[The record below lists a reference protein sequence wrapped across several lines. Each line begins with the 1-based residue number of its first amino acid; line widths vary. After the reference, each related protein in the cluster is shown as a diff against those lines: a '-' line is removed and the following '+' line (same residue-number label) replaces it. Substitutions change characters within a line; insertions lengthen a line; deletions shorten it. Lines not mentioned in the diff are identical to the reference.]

1 MINSYKLGKQIID
14 CQKFIN
20 YRRVWVFVLR
30 SLWHYRETGTLE
42 KFFNSSMLHKQII
55 TKYPDIFL
63 QLTRQVLYKNST
75 TAERCKI
82 IEQHF
87 SALDMKFRDQ
97 AIQKVYL
104 EKGIELWSEQC
115 KEQRLSAQLFFAT
128 SEIRDGMMTL
138 SFNYN
143 DSKIY
148 HMNFWLVFNEK
159 NNLSLYIGALQGSRG
174 ALPIYKD
181 LTKMLFGYRPKNIV
195 LYTLQLFAQC
205 LSVKEIKAVSNYGFQ
220 ANNHFFRWDRK
231 LKTSLD
237 SFWIESGGTLTEDKR
252 FFALPVQEKRKSM
265 EEIAS
270 HKRNL
275 YRKRFVILDKI
286 ANGIVMTLTPLMRNV
301 PGVQIKDVE
310 ISRMSK

>member
-1 MINSYKLGKQIID
+1 MINSYNLGKQIID
-14 CQKFIN
+14 CQKLIN

-30 SLWHYRETGTLE
+30 SLWHYRETKALE
-42 KFFNSSMLHKQII
+42 IFFESDPLYKQII
-55 TKYPDIFL
+55 NKYPDIFL

-75 TAERCKI
+75 TAERCRNI
-82 IEQHF
+82 IYHF
-87 SALDMKFRDQ
+87 SVLKTQLTNQ
-97 AIQKVYL
+97 AIQKIYL
-104 EKGIELWSEQC
+104 ENGIQLWHEQL
-115 KEQRLSAQLFFAT
+115 KEQSLSANLFFST

-138 SFNYN
+138 IFRCN
-143 DSKIY
+143 DSRVY
-148 HMNFWLVFNEK
+148 HVNFWLAFNKE

-181 LTKMLFGYRPKNIV
+181 LTKMFFGYRPKNII

-205 LSVKEIKAVSNYGFQ
+205 LSVNEIKAVSNYGFQ
-220 ANNHFFRWDRK
+220 ANNHFFRWNRK

-252 FFALPVQEKRKSM
+252 FYSLPVQEKRKSM

-275 YRKRFVILDKI
+275 YRKRFAILDKI
-286 ANGIVMTLTPLMRNV
+286 ASGIVTTLTPLMSNV
-301 PGVQIKDVE
+301 PEVQIKDAE
-310 ISRMSK
+310 NSSMSK